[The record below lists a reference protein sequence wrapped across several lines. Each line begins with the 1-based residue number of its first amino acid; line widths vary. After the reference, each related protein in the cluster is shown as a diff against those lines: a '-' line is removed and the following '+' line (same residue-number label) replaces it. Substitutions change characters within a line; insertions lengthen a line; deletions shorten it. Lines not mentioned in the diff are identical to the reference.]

1 MATAFHDR
9 VLPPSET
16 SAGIAN
22 HAGVADEPE
31 ELEATGSLD
40 LYGNEVIEAVTTY
53 QLDDAGSLYEVH
65 SPQTELPELGSPK
78 G

>member
-9 VLPPSET
+9 ALPPSDT

-22 HAGVADEPE
+22 HEGIGDKPE
-31 ELEATGSLD
+31 ESDATGSPD

-65 SPQTELPELGSPK
+65 SPQTELPQLGSPN